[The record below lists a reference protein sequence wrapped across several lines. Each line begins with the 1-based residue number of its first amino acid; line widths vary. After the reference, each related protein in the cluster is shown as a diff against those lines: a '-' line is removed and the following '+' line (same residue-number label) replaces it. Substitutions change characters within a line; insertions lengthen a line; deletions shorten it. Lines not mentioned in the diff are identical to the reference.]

1 MTARVVRIVTAVVIV
16 AGLMATA
23 APAHADPCDVRVKD
37 VVVIDLIN
45 CG

>member
-1 MTARVVRIVTAVVIV
+1 MRTRAIQLAIAAATIV
-16 AGLMATA
+16 GLMTIA

-37 VVVIDLIN
+37 IIVIDLIN